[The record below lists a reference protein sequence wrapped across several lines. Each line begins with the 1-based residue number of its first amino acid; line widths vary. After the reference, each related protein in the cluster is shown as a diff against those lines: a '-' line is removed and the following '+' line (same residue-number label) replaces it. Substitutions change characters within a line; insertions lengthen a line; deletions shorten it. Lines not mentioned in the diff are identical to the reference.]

1 MNLVVT
7 GGSFFKKA
15 AEETKDGGIRSL
27 GLEYKYAGWERS
39 IIINMTRENTRVIR
53 IGERVIGG
61 GNPVLIQSMTNT
73 RTEDIKGTVEQIHK
87 LEKAGCEIIRCTVP
101 TPEAAAAI
109 GEIKKQISIPLVADI
124 HFDLSLIH
132 I

>member
-27 GLEYKYAGWERS
+27 GLEYKYEGWERS

-87 LEKAGCEIIRCTVP
+87 LEKARCV
-101 TPEAAAAI
+101 
-109 GEIKKQISIPLVADI
+109 S
-124 HFDLSLIH
+124 S
-132 I
+132 